1 MSFIQE
7 LAGENDELFTAEL
20 IVGEILANTVE
31 HAPGLV
37 SMEVDW
43 SDAAPVVTVV
53 DTGPGLERFA
63 AQLPEDA
70 LTEDGRGLYL
80 VQTLAL
86 DVCIES
92 DRGYGTKMTVTLPIE
107 RIRRTA

>member
-1 MSFIQE
+1 MSSSP
-7 LAGENDELFTAEL
+7 LEL

-80 VQTLAL
+80 VQTLAR

-92 DRGYGTKMTVTLPIE
+92 DQRLRHEDDGHAAD
-107 RIRRTA
+107 RARRTA